1 MFMLFI
7 LLLKFRTFK
16 VRELLFTSFTLF
28 TYLLMYWYPEG
39 IWPPALGPTDGVPE
53 ELLLG
58 ILFEA
63 FKFSKLFIF
72 INYNLIE
79 K

>member
-1 MFMLFI
+1 
-7 LLLKFRTFK
+7 
-16 VRELLFTSFTLF
+16 
-28 TYLLMYWYPEG
+28 MYWYPEG